1 MQSSDGS
8 RRFSRESLATC
19 LTGLLLTGLVAR
31 LAVHDGDSY
40 YSGSEFQKW
49 LEVVGTVTAC
59 FLTAGLFLIRRP
71 VGRGILLGTVSAA
84 VLLACAVFAEAYISV
99 TTGPY

>member
-1 MQSSDGS
+1 MQRSDGS
-8 RRFSRESLATC
+8 PRFSRESLATC
-19 LTGLLLTGLVAR
+19 LTVLLVTGLVAR
-31 LAVHDGDSY
+31 LAVHDGDDY

-49 LEVVGTVTAC
+49 LEVVGAATGC
-59 FLTAGLFLIRRP
+59 FLIAGLFLIRRP

-84 VLLACAVFAEAYISV
+84 ILLACAVFVEAYISV

>member
-1 MQSSDGS
+1 MQSSDDS
-8 RRFSRESLATC
+8 PRFSRESLATC
-19 LTGLLLTGLVAR
+19 LTGLLLTGLVAK
-31 LAVHDGDSY
+31 LAVDEGGY
-40 YSGSEFQKW
+40 YSGSEFKKW
-49 LEVVGTVTAC
+49 LEIVGTVTVC
-59 FLTAGLFLIRRP
+59 SLTAGLFLIRRP

>member
-8 RRFSRESLATC
+8 PRFSREALATC
-19 LTGLLLTGLVAR
+19 LTVLLLTGLGAR
-31 LAVHDGDSY
+31 LAVHDGDSS
-40 YSGSEFQKW
+40 YSGSELQKW
-49 LEVVGTVTAC
+49 LEVVGTVTVC

-84 VLLACAVFAEAYISV
+84 ILLACAVFVELYISV